1 MNAAAVRS
9 QVLSVFDY
17 LDALTPWSYLA
28 LFLAASA
35 LMIWRL
41 GALERRGFEGTVL
54 GTLIMPYCSGLSNLI
69 FAYVLGR
76 SGGSGSLVLENCL
89 VNNVTNATLLL
100 GLPALIW
107 PLSILAGKKPS
118 GARRPGSRET
128 TARIHR
134 LSLLLTVL
142 AMLFFTGVLW
152 ALARDGVL
160 DFADG
165 LVLVGVFLFW
175 QVFHVFDVLKENVRR
190 NRRMSWFVPL
200 ELVVILASGYGVF
213 ESVDRLVAW
222 IPRTGSGW
230 LVFDNLGWLTGLLM
244 VIPNALLAF
253 YYAWQRRPDVVYSSQ
268 IGDGHICIPMAVGLF
283 ALFSPIR
290 IVPYLQQG
298 VTVLI
303 GAGVAHLFFIGVWGS
318 LPRWAGAGLSLSYFV
333 FLYAGLIR

>member
-1 MNAAAVRS
+1 MNASALRS
-9 QVLSVFDY
+9 QVLGLSGH
-17 LDALTPWSYLA
+17 LGAMAPWSYLA

-69 FAYVLGR
+69 FAYVLGK

-107 PLSILAGKKPS
+107 PLSLVGDGNRTRGAGEGKTI
-118 GARRPGSRET
+118 RRLN
-128 TARIHR
+128 R
-134 LSLLLTVL
+134 LSLLLTLL

-152 ALARDGVL
+152 ALARDGAL
-160 DFADG
+160 DFSDG

-175 QVFHVFDVLKENVRR
+175 QVFQVFDVLKDNVRR
-190 NRRMSWFVPL
+190 NRRVPWSVPV
-200 ELVVILASGYGVF
+200 ELIVILAAGYSVF

-222 IPRTGSGW
+222 IPRTGQGW
-230 LVFDNLGWLTGLLM
+230 LVFDNLGWLSGLLM
-244 VIPNALLAF
+244 VVPNALLAF
-253 YYAWQRRPDVVYSSQ
+253 YYARRGRPEVVYASQ
-268 IGDGHICIPMAVGLF
+268 IGDGHICIPMAIGLF
-283 ALFSPIR
+283 ALFSPVQ

-298 VTVLI
+298 VAVILCA
-303 GAGVAHLFFIGVWGS
+303 GAAHLFFVGIWGA
-318 LPRWAGAGLSLSYFV
+318 LPRWAGAGLTSAYFV
-333 FLYAGLIR
+333 FLYTGLIR

>member
-1 MNAAAVRS
+1 MSASTVWSR
-9 QVLSVFDY
+9 VLT
-17 LDALTPWSYLA
+17 LPGTLNEMAPWSYLV
-28 LFLAASA
+28 LFLGAST

-76 SGGSGSLVLENCL
+76 SSGSGSLVLENCL

-107 PLSILAGKKPS
+107 PLAILSGK
-118 GARRPGSRET
+118 GRPKRPTPGET
-128 TARIHR
+128 IHRLNR
-134 LSLLLTVL
+134 LSLLLTLL

-152 ALARDGVL
+152 ALAGDGIL
-160 DFADG
+160 DFSDG

-175 QVFHVFDVLKENVRR
+175 QIFHVFDVLKDNVRR
-190 NRRMSWFVPL
+190 NRRMPGSVPL
-200 ELVVILASGYGVF
+200 ELAVILVSGYGVF
-213 ESVDRLVAW
+213 ESVDRMVAW

-230 LVFDNLGWLTGLLM
+230 LVFDNLGWLSGLLM

-253 YYAWQRRPDVVYSSQ
+253 YYARQGRSDVVYSSQ
-268 IGDGHICIPMAVGLF
+268 IGDGHICIPMAIGLF

-290 IVPYLQQG
+290 AVPYLQQG
-298 VTVLI
+298 VIVLLCA
-303 GAGVAHLFFIGVWGS
+303 GAAHLFFVGIWGS
-318 LPRWAGAGLSLSYFV
+318 LPRWAGAGLTAAYFV
-333 FLYAGLIR
+333 FLYTGLIR